1 LLVLIVPDNG
11 AFPADAATD
20 ATTNDAA
27 DAATAPRTETAL
39 QRPSKR

>member
-27 DAATAPRTETAL
+27 DVAAPRTETAL